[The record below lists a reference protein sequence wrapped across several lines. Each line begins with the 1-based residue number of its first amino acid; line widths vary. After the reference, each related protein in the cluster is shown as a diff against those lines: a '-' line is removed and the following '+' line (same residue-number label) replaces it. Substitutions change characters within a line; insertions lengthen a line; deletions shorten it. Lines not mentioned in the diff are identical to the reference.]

1 MSHET
6 IDRSLVE
13 RGRGEL
19 KRERARCAR
28 TGRTRRPSQGR
39 PPRRGKI
46 PDPVMI
52 SERPPEVADRAVPGH
67 WGTSSPGSVI
77 PARWAPWWS
86 ASRVVLWLHWP
97 HEHTAETVEVAMRK
111 AIGNPPT
118 ELRQSVA
125 WDHGPEM
132 TNEVTITTTTG
143 TPLYLCDPRSPG
155 QRGSNENAN
164 ALVRQCPPK
173 ETDLSVHTAADLR
186 RIQGSLDSRPRATL
200 DYMTPLEKS
209 SEKVALTG

>member
-1 MSHET
+1 
-6 IDRSLVE
+6 
-13 RGRGEL
+13 
-19 KRERARCAR
+19 
-28 TGRTRRPSQGR
+28 
-39 PPRRGKI
+39 
-46 PDPVMI
+46 
-52 SERPPEVADRAVPGH
+52 
-67 WGTSSPGSVI
+67 
-77 PARWAPWWS
+77 
-86 ASRVVLWLHWP
+86 
-97 HEHTAETVEVAMRK
+97 MRK

-118 ELRQSVA
+118 ELRHSVT

-132 TNEVTITTTTG
+132 TNEVNITTTTG

-155 QRGSNENAN
+155 QRGSTENAN
-164 ALVRQCPPK
+164 ALVRLYPPK